1 MFDKFF
7 MKINDYLE
15 RLLEKVSL
23 KQLLIVLLFIFLSIE
38 ITVFAVSTYKNTYK
52 TIYKERIEK
61 IKDIDVL
68 VAQIFDYQ
76 NSLVLNGKKTLEQAK
91 KDSIDMIKSVRFQ
104 KDDYIWIDG
113 YDGLSIYHPMPAHS
127 ANKIV
132 DARISKIV
140 ENFGRGYIQYKW
152 ERLDPNKKKQ
162 FYKVSYVEGYKNW
175 GWIIGTGVYVD
186 DINFL
191 VLKSMLYGVLPVIL
205 FFILMIYILR
215 FILLKSVVKPID
227 ELADISSRLAN
238 SDLNVVLPISK
249 SDTELGKLYQIFN
262 KFIDLFEKEKKTAE
276 REALLRDIT
285 EKIRSSL
292 NLDETLSFICDE
304 TAKLFE
310 VQRSAISA
318 FSDQNDY
325 EKFIVRKEY
334 RGSSEILEFNKVENA
349 PKAAAY
355 WASILLRSGKVMA
368 FDNIVD
374 SDTPDSFKDVYG
386 AMGVKSII
394 GVSIRKEQDVWGTL
408 VLSEYNK
415 YRHWTD
421 EEKVL
426 LQTIADQV
434 YIAIN
439 QAELFEKEKKIAERE
454 KLYRN
459 ITETVRSTLDIN
471 ELFELICS
479 ELAHIYNIQR
489 SFIVEFK
496 KIDNK
501 HEINIKKEF
510 KTGPDV
516 RGLKDAAFDVRT
528 IEYWGKVLLEEEG
541 KIIID
546 NIEEADTPDYFIE
559 TYKNIGVKSIMG
571 CAIKKGDDNWGWVG
585 VSEYNYYRHWTEDE
599 IKLLETISNQLYIA
613 IKQAELFE
621 TTQLQAERE
630 KLSRNIIEILRSSL
644 DKNIIKHLF
653 VRNIGKYFS
662 ADRVCFSDY
671 DNEKSMYMPVAADSE
686 YLSNPEERSLVGYD
700 WSSEEAR
707 PFIQPLLEKREFN
720 IFCWD
725 EYIQDN
731 PKGHDLVSFFESI
744 NVKSSYNLPVL
755 YQGQIMGFF
764 CIDFCQT
771 DCQKLSNEDIN
782 RIRNMCT
789 QAGIALYHADLFI
802 KAQASAN
809 LKSLVIANIANGANA
824 LLDNILELSESMSKT
839 EEKCDDHI
847 AHLNKINKL
856 TRDLLE
862 FTGNI
867 VDKPN

>member
-1 MFDKFF
+1 MFETIYK
-7 MKINDYLE
+7 KINDYLE
-15 RLLEKVSL
+15 KLLEKVSL
-23 KQLLIVLLFIFLSIE
+23 KQLLIILLFVFLTIE
-38 ITVFAVSTYKNTYK
+38 VSVFAVSTYKHTYK

-61 IKDIDVL
+61 IKDIDAL
-68 VAQIFDYQ
+68 VTQIFDYQ
-76 NSLVLNGKKTLEQAK
+76 NSLVLKGQKTLEQAK
-91 KDSIDMIKSVRFQ
+91 KDSIDIIKSVRFQ

-113 YDGLSIYHPMPAHS
+113 YDGLSIYHPMPTHS
-127 ANKIV
+127 SNMIV
-132 DARISKIV
+132 DSRISEIV
-140 ENFGRGYIQYKW
+140 EKFGRGYIQYKW
-152 ERLDPNKKKQ
+152 ERLDSKKKKQ

-186 DINFL
+186 DIHYL

-238 SDLNVVLPISK
+238 SDLNVVLPVAK

-262 KFIDLFEKEKKTAE
+262 KFIDLFEKEKKAAE
-276 REALLRDIT
+276 REGLLRDIT

-292 NLDETLSFICDE
+292 NPDETLSFICEE
-304 TAKLFE
+304 TAKLFD
-310 VQRSAISA
+310 VQRTAISA
-318 FSDQNDY
+318 FSDQKDY
-325 EKFIVRKEY
+325 EKFIIRKEY
-334 RGSSEILEFNKVENA
+334 KSSSEIPDFFLSPNA

-374 SDTPDSFKDVYG
+374 SDTPDSFKEVY
-386 AMGVKSII
+386 ASLGVKSII

-421 EEKVL
+421 EEKIL
-426 LQTIADQV
+426 LQTIANQV

-454 KLYRN
+454 KLYRR

-471 ELFELICS
+471 ELFELVCR
-479 ELAHIYNIQR
+479 ELATIYNIQR

-496 KIDNK
+496 DIAGKN
-501 HEINIKKEF
+501 ESTVKKEF
-510 KTGPDV
+510 KTSPDI
-516 RGLKDAAFDVRT
+516 RGLEDDAFNPKT
-528 IEYWGKVLLEEEG
+528 IEYWGKVLLEEER

-546 NIEEADTPDYFIE
+546 NIEESDTPDYFRE
-559 TYKNIGVKSIMG
+559 TYRSIGVKSIMG

-585 VSEYNYYRHWTEDE
+585 VSEYNYYRHWSEDE
-599 IKLLETISNQLYIA
+599 INLLETISNQIYIA

-621 TTQLQAERE
+621 TTQMQAERE
-630 KLSRNIIEILRSSL
+630 KLSRSIIEILRSSL
-644 DKNIIKHLF
+644 DRNIIKHLF
-653 VRNIGKYFS
+653 VRNIGKYFN

-671 DNEKSMYMPVAADSE
+671 DAEKNMYLPVAQDSE
-686 YLSNPEERSLVGYD
+686 YLPNIQERSLVGYD
-700 WSSEEAR
+700 WSAEEAR
-707 PFIQPLLEKREFN
+707 EFIKPLLEKREFN

-731 PKGHDLVSFFESI
+731 PKGHDLASFFESI

-764 CIDFCQT
+764 CIDFCKT
-771 DCQKLSNEDIN
+771 DCQKLSDEDIN

-802 KAQASAN
+802 KAQESVKIKGT
-809 LKSLVIANIANGANA
+809 LIANIANGANT
-824 LLDNILELSESMSKT
+824 LLNNILELSDAMSKT

-847 AHLNKINKL
+847 SHLNKINKI
-856 TRDLLE
+856 TKELLD
-862 FTGNI
+862 FTDSI
-867 VDKPN
+867 TDK